1 MKHNITTKAYVVGFA
16 LSLVLT
22 FAAYFLVTQHIFS
35 GVVLTTALLELAFVQ
50 LIVQLLFFLHLG
62 QESRP
67 RWNLIFFLLTFGV
80 VLLVMVGSLWIMSN
94 LNYNMT
100 SQDMSKIIIEDEG
113 IAK

>member
-1 MKHNITTKAYVVGFA
+1 MKHSITTKAYIIGFV
-16 LSLVLT
+16 LSLALT
-22 FAAYFLVTQHIFS
+22 LLAYCFVAYHIFT

-67 RWNLIFFLLTFGV
+67 RWNLVFFLLTFGV
-80 VLLVMVGSLWIMSN
+80 VLLVMVGSLWIMHN

-100 SQDMSKIIIEDEG
+100 PQDMSKIIIEDEG
-113 IAK
+113 IQK

>member
-1 MKHNITTKAYVVGFA
+1 MKNHTTIKAYITGFV
-16 LSLVLT
+16 LSLALT
-22 FAAYFLVTQHIFS
+22 LLAYCFVVYHIFT
-35 GVVLTTALLELAFVQ
+35 GIVLTTALIELAFIQ
-50 LIVQLLFFLHLG
+50 LLVQLLFFLHLG

-80 VLLVMVGSLWIMSN
+80 LLLVMVGSLWIMNN

-100 SQDMSKIIIEDEG
+100 PVDMSKTIIEDEG